1 MAVSTR
7 EAGWLRTTMVR
18 GGLAGVALGA
28 IALGGAV
35 VVLAQ
40 TPGGLRDT
48 AVLVATV
55 LLSLAVGIWAGAPEA
70 GRDLLPVRDRWLAA
84 AALTAVSGSF
94 STFGTIYQQI
104 YPGPWWGTASLVIVV
119 AVPVYAVGMLLPVLL
134 EWAERLAEREEE
146 EDGGGWQA
154 LAPLGGAVLG
164 GGVLGVLL
172 SGILLLPRWS
182 PGSVIMGASATL
194 LLPLLLPEPD
204 RLAPRETLLAQV
216 TSPFGSLRV
225 VEVVF
230 PGERQPERRLFLND
244 EEESGELVRS
254 GAPTLGYVAAAE
266 SWLTSTTPRGA
277 SYLFLGGGAYTLPR
291 RIAERDP
298 RAAITV
304 VELDPEITRLAY
316 RYFGLEPH
324 HRITSRHGDARA
336 VLALD
341 DDTRYDRIYL
351 DVYSGREAL
360 PYSLVTA
367 EAARDILRKLRPGGL
382 AGINLIGSVDGPE
395 SVQLWSIIRTYAEVF
410 PGVVAYTHLGRDFP
424 ERQNVL
430 LSLSGEPATN
440 PPAAAGMFELW
451 PREEWPAPAGTTVFR
466 DLLPEP
472 RKAPTARAESA

>member
-1 MAVSTR
+1 MAVSTH
-7 EAGWLRTTMVR
+7 EAGWLRSTAVR
-18 GGLAGVALGA
+18 GGLAGAALGA
-28 IALGGAV
+28 IGLGGAV
-35 VVLAQ
+35 VVLVQ
-40 TPGGLRDT
+40 TPGGLRDA
-48 AVLVATV
+48 AVLVSTI
-55 LLSLAVGIWAGAPEA
+55 LLSLGVGIWAGAPEA

-134 EWAERLAEREEE
+134 EWAERLAEHEVEG
-146 EDGGGWQA
+146 GGGWPA
-154 LAPLGGAVLG
+154 LAPLGGAVLA

-172 SGILLLPRWS
+172 SGVLLLPRWS
-182 PGSVIMGASATL
+182 PGSVIMAASATL
-194 LLPLLLPEPD
+194 LLPLLLPDPD
-204 RLAPRETLLAQV
+204 RLSPREALLAQV
-216 TSPFGSLRV
+216 ISPFGSLRV

-254 GAPTLGYVAAAE
+254 GAPTLGYIAAAE

-291 RIAERDP
+291 RMAERDP
-298 RAAITV
+298 LAAITV

-324 HRITSRHGDARA
+324 HRITSRHGDARTF
-336 VLALD
+336 LARG

-351 DVYSGREAL
+351 DVYSGRETL
-360 PYSLVTA
+360 PYSLVTV

-395 SVQLWSIIRTYAEVF
+395 NVQLWSIIRTYAEVF
-410 PGVVAYTHLGRDFP
+410 PGIIVYTHLGRDFP

-430 LSLSGEPATN
+430 LSLSGEPAPD

-451 PREEWPAPAGTTVFR
+451 PREEWPSPAGTTVFR
-466 DLLPEP
+466 DLLPEV
-472 RKAPTARAESA
+472 RKAPTARAESV